1 MHIDFLKS
9 HKDFAR
15 CKSCAYICMLT
26 IDICCTGR
34 EAEKELEND
43 PLVGPP
49 PPSVVAE
56 AESANDAERFEEVTR
71 MVARDIGNAYD
82 LLGVKPD
89 VNPSVLKKRYW
100 KLSLLVHPDKC
111 SHPQAH
117 EAFMA
122 LNQAFK
128 DLQDPSK
135 VCFLPSALGQKCLLL
150 V

>member
-1 MHIDFLKS
+1 
-9 HKDFAR
+9 
-15 CKSCAYICMLT
+15 
-26 IDICCTGR
+26 
-34 EAEKELEND
+34 
-43 PLVGPP
+43 
-49 PPSVVAE
+49 
-56 AESANDAERFEEVTR
+56 